1 MTITLRLKHGTQK
14 DGRTYIYFDV
24 AHKQPHQERVQRKK
38 VSTSIKVKPTD
49 ILKKN
54 FRVKGSNKN
63 SESINQA
70 IKKLEEQRDTALTR
84 FEQKS
89 FTYNQVVN
97 YLKGESDFSS
107 VDTYID
113 TEIKKTRSTATYND
127 YLNTLKAFKKHCDLA
142 SQDTISFNEFS
153 NYNMLSEFKRNAI
166 NNGVKATSLNSY
178 FKKIRAILN
187 DAYDKGFIYTKFTLN
202 KNLKSPVQSNEE
214 VIQTVDTEDIIELCK
229 SQELSIYD
237 CQALGLYL
245 LMFGLR
251 GMYQADIVALKD
263 AKFRKNDFPKK
274 SIYSLFNDGNSY
286 IVHRRHKTKNRA
298 NDALVIRI
306 DETIPVLI
314 KKLKR
319 LFKITHEGQDILSD
333 KSYALFDY
341 DLNNQHLH
349 KNLWDYYQK
358 RIKKLLGTP
367 FKTARKTFNTYAT
380 ELEVSDTIKNILLGH
395 APQSLADK
403 HYTNRR
409 TKKISEKVQEAHEEI
424 LEEFNFS
431 GCMPLLLAHMI
442 RYDEIRYPVYLEGM
456 KRNDER
462 AISLL
467 FS

>member
-24 AHKQPHQERVQRKK
+24 THKQPHQEKVQRKK
-38 VSTSIKVKPTD
+38 VSTPIKVKSTD

-89 FTYNQVVN
+89 FTYNQVIS
-97 YLKGESDFSS
+97 YLKGDSDFSS
-107 VDTYID
+107 VDSYID

-214 VIQTVDTEDIIELCK
+214 VIQTVEPYEIIK
-229 SQELSIYD
+229 ARDGAISIYD

-306 DETIPVLI
+306 DETIPILI

-358 RIKKLLGTP
+358 RIKKLLGVP

-395 APQSLADK
+395 APKSLADK

-409 TKKISEKVQEAHEEI
+409 TKKISEKVQEAHVEV
-424 LEEFNFS
+424 LKDFKFND
-431 GCMPLLLAHMI
+431 CVITLLDSMI
-442 RYDEIRYPVYLEGM
+442 RLDEKRYPKYLEAFE
-456 KRNDER
+456 KDKKK
-462 AISLL
+462 ALKILVS
-467 FS
+467 